1 VRDALG
7 CEPGDDLEVF
17 SGVATLVGKMMKVT
31 SLLSSFGVAR
41 PWPINLS
48 LKCGLSPSPASS
60 ARWVL

>member
-1 VRDALG
+1 MRDALG

-41 PWPINLS
+41 P
-48 LKCGLSPSPASS
+48 
-60 ARWVL
+60 